1 LEYQLF
7 AAERDVK
14 REAIERVV
22 AANRRQEG
30 SGKDGH
36 GHGITFD
43 RKLYGSY
50 TLKERSAIEF
60 RWREEHP
67 SLLARALVLAGKTLF
82 VAGPPDVVDEE
93 VVFSNPF
100 DKQVQAK
107 TKDQAAALQGLKGGL
122 LHAVS
127 TEDGKVLNELH
138 LDGCPVFDGM
148 AAAEQKLF
156 LSMVDGNV
164 VCFE

>member
-1 LEYQLF
+1 VGDE
-7 AAERDVK
+7 ARDVK
-14 REAIERVV
+14 REVIERVV

-30 SGKDGH
+30 RGKDGH

-50 TLKERSAIEF
+50 PLKEISAIEF
-60 RWREEHP
+60 RWREENP
-67 SLLARALVLAGKTLF
+67 SLLSRAMVLAGKTLF

-100 DKQVQAK
+100 DRQVQGTA
-107 TKDQAAALQGLKGGL
+107 KDQAAALKGLNGGL

-127 TEDGKVLNELH
+127 TEDGEVLNELH
-138 LDGCPVFDGM
+138 FDGCPVFDGM
-148 AAAEQKLF
+148 AAAEGKLF
-156 LSMVDGNV
+156 LSMMDGSV
-164 VCFE
+164 VCCE